1 MEAIRVLREEIDNLE
16 TEIVNVQDEWEDLRI
31 LVQYELNMVT
41 ATDRFIE
48 LSIKLENL
56 KNRLRAAQSRLEELM
71 AQNN

>member
-1 MEAIRVLREEIDNLE
+1 MEAIRVLREEIDHLE
-16 TEIVNVQDEWEDLRI
+16 TEIENVQGKWEDLRI

-48 LSIKLENL
+48 LSIKQENL
-56 KNRLRAAQSRLEELM
+56 KNRLRTAQSWLEELM